1 VAARA
6 GRPVITSAVAVEDSI
21 ARRVRNAMFLSPSR
35 LAAPNSVFPMM
46 QQDAAKRKI
55 GQQAQRVTADGE
67 IFIEKVGQSN

>member
-1 VAARA
+1 
-6 GRPVITSAVAVEDSI
+6 
-21 ARRVRNAMFLSPSR
+21 MFLSPSR